1 LKHLAKLD
9 EFYKSLDSINI
20 VNSNLDKKRDELKTI
35 IGSFNNNIQNR
46 IVDKK
51 LSEQNEQLGAL
62 LNNTIDKLKN
72 SSSIWVDNFT
82 KLLEREKFRSDLENY
97 FIIIIFGKVKAG
109 KSSLGNF
116 IAKNNTTDKKP
127 TFFKYD
133 EAGKE
138 QTIKKLQEIDEN
150 DEFDTNNLEC
160 TIEIQGFKLNG
171 LAWID
176 TPGLG
181 SMVEAN
187 GNLAKEYIQSADYI
201 IYPTSSNAPLLQDE
215 IPQINELFEQ
225 NKPVSIC
232 ITKSDT
238 KERLKD
244 ENGKYKRDENGNIAK
259 FLINKSSEDRLN
271 QERYVKEEIN
281 KIAKDNNSNIGDI
294 YSISAHTANESLRQ
308 KDEELFDNS
317 NMPKFYELITEVVKE
332 KASLLKASTPYNGL
346 LSFIDNDLFADNDK
360 GSSLK
365 SLESSLSYFDT
376 QVQEANERFEI
387 IKQNTNNDIE
397 SEIDFVVTKYMSEID
412 KTNSKEKFLLI
423 DNELSQSV
431 SAQINKN
438 ISETLANFN
447 ISLDSLCDSLGKEN
461 DFEIKDEYKE
471 IKVSYDDT
479 GFFRNIGNKVT
490 FGAIG
495 RSYDS
500 VKESVLVGDNKEE
513 MILKFKKDRTKAY
526 MQSAISN
533 YDMIVDTFFNPL
545 TSISNEIKKDINS
558 LEQNIVAYK
567 NNLKG

>member
-1 LKHLAKLD
+1 LRG
-9 EFYKSLDSINI
+9 YKR
-20 VNSNLDKKRDELKTI
+20 KR
-35 IGSFNNNIQNR
+35 
-46 IVDKK
+46 
-51 LSEQNEQLGAL
+51 EQR
-62 LNNTIDKLKN
+62 K
-72 SSSIWVDNFT
+72 W
-82 KLLEREKFRSDLENY
+82 
-97 FIIIIFGKVKAG
+97 
-109 KSSLGNF
+109 
-116 IAKNNTTDKKP
+116 
-127 TFFKYD
+127 
-133 EAGKE
+133 
-138 QTIKKLQEIDEN
+138 
-150 DEFDTNNLEC
+150 
-160 TIEIQGFKLNG
+160 
-171 LAWID
+171 
-176 TPGLG
+176 
-181 SMVEAN
+181 
-187 GNLAKEYIQSADYI
+187 
-201 IYPTSSNAPLLQDE
+201 PLLCIHARQR
-215 IPQINELFEQ
+215 EL
-225 NKPVSIC
+225 
-232 ITKSDT
+232 TK
-238 KERLKD
+238 
-244 ENGKYKRDENGNIAK
+244 I
-259 FLINKSSEDRLN
+259 
-271 QERYVKEEIN
+271 
-281 KIAKDNNSNIGDI
+281 
-294 YSISAHTANESLRQ
+294 
-308 KDEELFDNS
+308 
-317 NMPKFYELITEVVKE
+317 KE

-346 LSFIDNDLFADNDK
+346 LSFIDNDLFGDNDK

-376 QVQEANERFEI
+376 KIQEANDRFEI

-513 MILKFKKDRTKAY
+513 MILKFKIDRTKAY